1 MGKGL
6 GLPETVGAV
15 VAWGDWASDEVCA
28 VVVKKEGVS
37 EAVSAVAVEEDGVS
51 EIADMVVFEEESV
64 LGRIGCVVVVREE
77 NSETY
82 DIVVEEG
89 VLDMA
94 ESVVVERGLSWA
106 MQ

>member
-6 GLPETVGAV
+6 GLPETVGAF
-15 VAWGDWASDEVCA
+15 VAGGDWASDKVCA
-28 VVVKKEGVS
+28 VVVKKEGVP
-37 EAVSAVAVEEDGVS
+37 EAVSAVAVEEDGVP
-51 EIADMVVFEEESV
+51 EIVDGVVFEEENV
-64 LGRIGCVVVVREE
+64 LVRAGSVVVVWDE

-89 VLDMA
+89 VLKRA
-94 ESVVVERGLSWA
+94 ESVVVERGLSWE

>member
-1 MGKGL
+1 M
-6 GLPETVGAV
+6 
-15 VAWGDWASDEVCA
+15 
-28 VVVKKEGVS
+28 
-37 EAVSAVAVEEDGVS
+37 
-51 EIADMVVFEEESV
+51 
-64 LGRIGCVVVVREE
+64 LGRIGRVIVVREE

-89 VLDMA
+89 TLEMA